1 MNQPT
6 LALMHGGGLGRAA
19 WQPVETALAGRVDIH
34 YIDLPGYGEAPAS
47 TNDFVRTAQAIAE
60 AVPQGAIL
68 CGWSLG
74 GMLALQAA
82 RLAPQ
87 RIAKLVLVGCSPSFT
102 QRADWLPAMPPET
115 LDGFRAAITEDAP
128 GALKRFFGLV
138 NQGDTLARAIGRLMV
153 KPILSSRLPD
163 TTTLL
168 AGLGWLRD
176 VDLRNQITDIA
187 VPTLLI
193 HGENDA
199 LMPLA
204 AARWLHTALPESRL
218 EIFAGAAHAPFL
230 NDPERF
236 ATLLADYCHARA
248 SH

>member
-1 MNQPT
+1 MSKP
-6 LALMHGGGLGRAA
+6 ALILLHGWGLGRNA
-19 WQPVETALAGRVDIH
+19 WQPLETALAGRVVLR
-34 YIDLPGYGEAPAS
+34 YLDLPGYGTAPAS
-47 TNDFVRTAQAIAE
+47 ANDFVQTAQAIAE
-60 AVPQGAIL
+60 TVPPGAVL

-82 RLAPQ
+82 RLMPQ
-87 RIAKLVLVGCSPSFT
+87 RIGKLAVVGGTPSFS
-102 QRADWLPAMPPET
+102 QRADWSPAMPPTVLE
-115 LDGFRAAITEDAP
+115 GFRAAIAEDAP
-128 GALKRFFGLV
+128 AALKRFFGLV
-138 NQGDTLARAIGRLMV
+138 NQGDTQARAIVRLMA
-153 KPILSSRLPD
+153 KPLLASRQPD
-163 TTTLL
+163 TETLL

-176 VDLRNQITDIA
+176 VDLREQIAEIR

-204 AARWLHTALPESRL
+204 AARWLHTVLPESRL

-236 ATLLADYCHARA
+236 ATLIADYCHARA

>member
-1 MNQPT
+1 
-6 LALMHGGGLGRAA
+6 MHGWGLGRAA
-19 WQPVETALAGRVDIH
+19 WQPVETALAERVDIH
-34 YIDLPGYGEAPAS
+34 YLDLPGYGEEPAS
-47 TNDFVRTAQAIAE
+47 ANDFVQTAQAIAE

-115 LDGFRAAITEDAP
+115 LDGFRTAITEDAP

-163 TTTLL
+163 TVTLL

-176 VDLRNQITDIA
+176 VDLRDQIADIA

-199 LMPLA
+199 LMPLT
-204 AARWLHTALPESRL
+204 AARWLHTALPDSRL